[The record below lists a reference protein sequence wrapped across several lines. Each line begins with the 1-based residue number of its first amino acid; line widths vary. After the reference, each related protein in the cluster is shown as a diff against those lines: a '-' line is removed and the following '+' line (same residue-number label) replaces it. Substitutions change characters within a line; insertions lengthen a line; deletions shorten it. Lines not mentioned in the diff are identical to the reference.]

1 MGRRRKSMLHLDF
14 AGGLDGS
21 YTAFAGAGL
30 LIEAY
35 RQGGIGERAE
45 RVLPRKRSSKGL
57 TPGQM
62 VECFVVGSALG
73 MDCLEDMERLRQDQG
88 LAAMLGYQPPA
99 PETARQWL
107 DRFLD
112 RFQDEALLGE
122 RPAQGAFLPVESA
135 GLAGLRQVSLRVVR
149 AYVQAVRPKGSVVLD
164 VDAHFVETAKEGARV
179 CYEGYKAEQA
189 MVVSWAETH
198 LVLADEFREGNVPPS
213 MHIEEQVD
221 LAYEALPPEALPEKE
236 WQVCV
241 RSDSAAYEQDTLDHW
256 HERKWRFAV
265 SADMSPQL
273 RAAIEALPEEEW
285 QPWAQEGHGQLRE
298 WTEVPYVPSRR
309 QESKDAPVYRYLAI
323 RIRRQ
328 QGALFD
334 EGETVRHFAVVT
346 NWWDRDGRE
355 LLEWHREK
363 QGTVEH
369 VHHVLKN
376 ELGAGTYPS
385 GKHGANAAWLRLQV
399 ITHNLLELLK
409 AVALPPEYAKAR
421 PKRLRFAIFSH
432 VGEVVRHAHRTLL
445 RVLTQLWKG
454 LLRPGQ
460 ARLCVSWGT
469 T

>member
-1 MGRRRKSMLHLDF
+1 MGRRRKSMLGLDF
-14 AGGLDGS
+14 AGGLDAAQ
-21 YTAFAGAGL
+21 TAFAGAGL
-30 LIEAY
+30 LVEAY
-35 RQGGIGERAE
+35 RQAGVGERAE
-45 RVLPRKRSSKGL
+45 RVLPPKRSPKGV

-73 MDCLEDMERLRQDQG
+73 MECLEDMERLRQDEG

-107 DRFLD
+107 DRFHD
-112 RFQDEALLGE
+112 GAALAE
-122 RPAQGAFLPVESA
+122 RPAQGAFLPVETA
-135 GLAGLRQVSLRVVR
+135 GLAGLREVNRSVVR
-149 AYVQAVRPKGSVVLD
+149 AYVQALQPKGPVVLD

-213 MHIEEQVD
+213 MHIKEQVD
-221 LAYEALPPEALPEKE
+221 LAYEALPPEAVPEEE

-256 HERKWRFAV
+256 HGRKWRFAV
-265 SADMSPQL
+265 IADMSPQL
-273 RAAIEALPEEEW
+273 RAAIEALPEGAW
-285 QPWAQEGHGQLRE
+285 RPWAQEGHGQLRE
-298 WTEVPYVPSRR
+298 WAEVAYVPSRR
-309 QESKDAPVYRYLAI
+309 QETKNAPVYRYLAI

-334 EGETVRHFAVVT
+334 DGERVRHFAVVT
-346 NWWDRDGRE
+346 NWWDRDGQA

-421 PKRLRFAIFSH
+421 PKRLRFAIFTH
-432 VGEVVRHAHRTLL
+432 VGQVVLHAHRMLL
-445 RVLTQLWKG
+445 RVMTKIWKG
-454 LLRPGQ
+454 LLCPAQ
-460 ARLCVSWGT
+460 ARLYIAWGAT
-469 T
+469 